1 MMGPD
6 IRAVWVTEFTHSRP
20 KTSSEITHPITSTG
34 DVCSLFESY
43 TLLND
48 LRRVDHSRRGRR
60 LMHVLIRIQGHLDPS
75 WQEWLEGLEIVHEE
89 GGTSQ
94 LSGVLADQ
102 AALYGV
108 LTKIDHL
115 SLTLLSL
122 ERCETSPKE
131 KRT

>member
-1 MMGPD
+1 MY
-6 IRAVWVTEFTHSRP
+6 VS
-20 KTSSEITHPITSTG
+20 
-34 DVCSLFESY
+34 
-43 TLLND
+43 
-48 LRRVDHSRRGRR
+48 
-60 LMHVLIRIQGHLDPS
+60 IRIQGHLDPS
-75 WQEWLEGLEIVHEE
+75 WQEWLEKLKIVHEE

-94 LSGVLADQ
+94 ICGMLADQ

-122 ERCETSPKE
+122 ERSETILKE